1 MINKLFEQNSC
12 FCRIKHS
19 TVETANSNINM
30 RQATLMVVK
39 VCMMFLRQITNESSI
54 TEMVSALVYQF
65 GCLVFEPLSQQGFI
79 SVVFRSIKV
88 YISEKKKSE
97 LQIKKIKELSILLI
111 AKCGH
116 IRDVFEGRGLKD
128 ADVAVDMLCTGSG
141 FYFTS

>member
-1 MINKLFEQNSC
+1 MINKLFEQNCC

-54 TEMVSALVYQF
+54 TEMVSALVAS
-65 GCLVFEPLSQQGFI
+65 LVVQCSNLCHSRDLFQLFSGQSRFTFQKQKI
-79 SVVFRSIKV
+79 WTT
-88 YISEKKKSE
+88 
-97 LQIKKIKELSILLI
+97 IKKIKELSILLI

-116 IRDVFEGRGLKD
+116 IRDVFEGRGIKD

-141 FYFTS
+141 FNFTS